1 MLDREPYAGLPQLPE
16 FTLTSDDVA
25 ENQPLALDQ
34 ASGAMG
40 IEGGKDIAPH
50 LSWSGAPE
58 GTKSYVVTCFDPD
71 APTPSGFWHLSV
83 SNIPADVTELPNGW
97 ASQAIDG
104 AVKHLN
110 DGGNREFTGAAP
122 PPGHG
127 AHRYIFCVTA
137 VDTEKLDVDESA
149 SPAVVNFNL
158 FFHGI
163 GRAFL
168 TGTYE
173 VTA

>member
-1 MLDREPYAGLPQLPE
+1 MLNRSPYADLPELPE
-16 FTLTSDDVA
+16 FTLTSEDARDG
-25 ENQPLALDQ
+25 EPLALPH
-34 ASGAMG
+34 ASAVMG
-40 IEGGKDIAPH
+40 IEGGEDLAPQ
-50 LSWSGAPE
+50 LAWSGAPE

-71 APTPSGFWHLSV
+71 APTPSGFWHACV
-83 SNIPADVTELPNGW
+83 SNIPASVTELPTGW
-97 ASQAIDG
+97 ASREIEG

-137 VDTEKLDVDESA
+137 VDVEELEVDESA

-168 TGTYE
+168 TPTYE
-173 VTA
+173 VAA

>member
-1 MLDREPYAGLPQLPE
+1 MLNRDPYTDLPE
-16 FTLTSDDVA
+16 LPTFTLTSEDITDG
-25 ENQPLALDQ
+25 QPLPMAQVTESL
-34 ASGAMG
+34 
-40 IEGGKDIAPH
+40 GGSDTSPQ

-71 APTPSGFWHLSV
+71 APTPSGYWHWCV
-83 SNIPADVTELPNGW
+83 SNIPADVTSL
-97 ASQAIDG
+97 DTG
-104 AVKHLN
+104 AAAQPPQGATTHRT
-110 DGGNREFTGAAP
+110 DGGSDAFEGAAP

-137 VDTEKLDVDESA
+137 VDTDHLDVEDA

-163 GRAFL
+163 GRAML
-168 TGTYE
+168 TGTHE
-173 VTA
+173 ETED

>member
-1 MLDREPYAGLPQLPE
+1 MLDREPYAGLPDLPLFE
-16 FTLTSDDVA
+16 LTSEDVA
-25 ENQPLALDQ
+25 DGEPMAQEF

-40 IEGGKDIAPH
+40 VEGGQDVSPQ

-58 GTKSYVVTCFDPD
+58 GTKSYVITCFDPD
-71 APTPSGFWHLSV
+71 APTPSGFWHLCV
-83 SNIPADVTELPNGW
+83 SNVPASVTSLDRGW
-97 ASQAIDG
+97 AAREIEG

-122 PPGHG
+122 PPGDG
-127 AHRYIFCVTA
+127 PHRYIFCVTA
-137 VDTEKLDVDESA
+137 VDTEELDVDESA

-168 TGTYE
+168 TPTFE
-173 VTA
+173 VAE

>member
-1 MLDREPYAGLPQLPE
+1 MLNRSPYADLPDLPE
-16 FTLTSDDVA
+16 FTLTSEDVRDG
-25 ENQPLALDQ
+25 EPLALPH
-34 ASGAMG
+34 ASAAMG
-40 IEGGKDIAPH
+40 IEGGEDLAPQ

-71 APTPSGFWHLSV
+71 APTPSGFWHTCV
-83 SNIPADVTELPNGW
+83 SNVPASVTELPTGW
-97 ASQAIDG
+97 ASGEIGG
-104 AVKHLN
+104 AVRHLN
-110 DGGNREFTGAAP
+110 DGGTRAFTGAAP

-137 VDTEKLDVDESA
+137 VDVEELEVDEDA

-158 FFHGI
+158 FFHGL

-168 TGTYE
+168 TPTYG
-173 VTA
+173 VSA